1 MPLASSALGVACKV
15 GFEIR
20 LARHARE
27 RMALRGVSVGE
38 LELALAGRPSY
49 RDVSGAEV
57 YVRKLDDYT
66 LVVMAER
73 VGGAL
78 KAITVYK
85 ARKVDE
91 LIRSKVRE
99 GLWERLE

>member
-1 MPLASSALGVACKV
+1 M
-15 GFEIR
+15 GFEIG

-27 RMALRGVSVGE
+27 RVALRGVSMGE
-38 LELALAGRPSY
+38 LGLALAGHPSY

-66 LVVMAER
+66 LVVIAER
-73 VGGAL
+73 VGDVL
-78 KAITVYK
+78 KVITVYK

-91 LIRSKVRE
+91 LIRSK
-99 GLWERLE
+99 

>member
-1 MPLASSALGVACKV
+1 V
-15 GFEIR
+15 GLEIR

-27 RMALRGVSVGE
+27 RVALRGVSVGE
-38 LELALAGRPSY
+38 LELALAGR

-66 LVVMAER
+66 LVVTAER
-73 VGGAL
+73 VGDAL
-78 KAITVYK
+78 KVVTAYK

-91 LIRSKVRE
+91 LIRNKVRK

>member
-1 MPLASSALGVACKV
+1 M

-20 LARHARE
+20 LTRHARE
-27 RMALRGVSVGE
+27 RMALRGVSMDE
-38 LELALAGRPSY
+38 LGLALAGHPSY

-57 YVRKLDDYT
+57 YIRKMNGRT

-78 KAITVYK
+78 KAVTV
-85 ARKVDE
+85 
-91 LIRSKVRE
+91 
-99 GLWERLE
+99 

>member
-20 LARHARE
+20 LTRHALE
-27 RMALRGVSVGE
+27 GMALRGVSMGE
-38 LELALAGRPSY
+38 LGLALAGRPSY

-57 YVRKLDDYT
+57 YIRKMNGRT

-78 KAITVYK
+78 KAVTV
-85 ARKVDE
+85 
-91 LIRSKVRE
+91 
-99 GLWERLE
+99 

>member
-1 MPLASSALGVACKV
+1 MLLASSALGVTCKV

-27 RMALRGVSVGE
+27 RVALRGVSVGE
-38 LELALAGRPSY
+38 LEFALAGRPSY

-57 YVRKLDDYT
+57 YTRKLNDHT
-66 LVVMAER
+66 LVVIAER

-78 KAITVYK
+78 KVITVYK
-85 ARKVDE
+85 AGRVDE
-91 LIRSKVRE
+91 LIRSE
-99 GLWERLE
+99 